1 MEKLCYLDLDA
12 VNNLIVARDIR
23 SEYWFEEKEWQS
35 LREDLT
41 NHTITK
47 KKLETI
53 QQEKGT

>member
-1 MEKLCYLDLDA
+1 MEKLCYLDA

>member
-1 MEKLCYLDLDA
+1 MEKLWYLDA
-12 VNNLIVARDIR
+12 INNLIVARDIR
-23 SEYWFEEKEWQS
+23 SEYWFGEKEWQS